1 MERLLDQ
8 LHDSIID
15 KLSPEVMVAIPAY
28 NEDRF
33 IGSVV
38 LKAKAY
44 ADVVIVIDDGS
55 ADETAKIAEQAGA
68 LVIKHETNGGKGR
81 ALNTAF
87 KTAREMGARALV
99 LVDADG
105 QHEPEEIPVVLAQIL
120 DGTADMVV
128 GSRYLEVKSSVPM
141 HRQMGHAAI
150 TAIGN
155 IGSGIFLTDSQNG
168 FRAFSRRAIEVMR
181 FGETGFSVES
191 EMQFIAR
198 EHGLR
203 VREAAITI
211 TYRDKAKR
219 NVLAHGLFV
228 LNGVMRLIGQ
238 HRPLLFFGVPGIL
251 LLVIAAVLGISV
263 VSIYSDTGQLAIGY
277 ALITVMVGILGS
289 LSLFTGVILHSVRA
303 LIIKEYKK

>member
-8 LHDSIID
+8 LQDSIID

-55 ADETAKIAEQAGA
+55 TDETAKIAEQAGA

-120 DGTADMVV
+120 DGSADMVV
-128 GSRYLEVKSSVPM
+128 GSRYLEVKSSVPK

>member
-263 VSIYSDTGQLAIGY
+263 VSTYSDTGQLAIGY